1 MRSASSPHRKS
12 PTPQR
17 AFGER
22 RSHAEAYGSDVNYT
36 AVYKRS
42 YGQRRPPLIPPNYS
56 GNAFNTESAFTDE
69 PAPDVTPDTQEASA
83 VPQSDERGTE
93 SESEK
98 RTSASPFSDIFR
110 SGIKSEEL
118 LLLALIFITAQ
129 SESNDVLPYLIMLL
143 FSK

>member
-22 RSHAEAYGSDVNYT
+22 RSHAAAYGSDVNYT
-36 AVYKRS
+36 TVYKRS

-56 GNAFNTESAFTDE
+56 GNAFNTEPTFTDE
-69 PAPDVTPDTQEASA
+69 PSPDVTPDTQEAIA
-83 VPQSDERGTE
+83 VPQSDERGAE

-98 RTSASPFSDIFR
+98 RTNASPFSDIFR